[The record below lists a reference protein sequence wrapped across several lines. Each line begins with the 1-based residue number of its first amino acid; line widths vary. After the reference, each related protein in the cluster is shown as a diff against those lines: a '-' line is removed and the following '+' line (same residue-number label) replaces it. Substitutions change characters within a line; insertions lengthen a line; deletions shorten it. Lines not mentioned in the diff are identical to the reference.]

1 MSRYAIRII
10 GPSGM
15 TTYLGLGGVE
25 VPADEAYA
33 YRAAD
38 TAWAAGASYKR
49 RFANQN
55 FTYDVVNLDDPE
67 DRCAP

>member
-1 MSRYAIRII
+1 MNRYAVRII

-15 TTYLGLGGVE
+15 TTYLAGDME
-25 VPADEAYA
+25 VTLDEATVHSKA
-33 YRAAD
+33 EAWQAGWVYRN
-38 TAWAAGASYKR
+38 

-67 DRCAP
+67 EQVSSDD